1 MTTVLALVSDLF
13 FGSKVAA
20 TARAHGVDYRGARS
34 REAMRNPAI
43 SPALVI
49 VDLEAELPD
58 GDSVD
63 AITDAQSREP
73 RPVVVA
79 FAGHLL
85 ADRLEAARSAGADVV
100 LTKGGFAGRL
110 ESMMAAAARGELRR
124 DA

>member
-1 MTTVLALVSDLF
+1 VTTVLALVSDLF

-43 SPALVI
+43 SPSLVI

-58 GDSVD
+58 GDALETIAD
-63 AITDAQSREP
+63 ALGREP

-85 ADRLEAARSAGADVV
+85 ADRLEAARQAGADLV
-100 LTKGGFAGRL
+100 LTKGGFTGRL
-110 ESMMAAAARGELRR
+110 EAMMAAAARGELPRE
-124 DA
+124 D

>member
-1 MTTVLALVSDLF
+1 MITALALVSDLF

-20 TARAHGVDYRGARS
+20 TARAYAVDYRGARS
-34 REAMRNPAI
+34 REAMRNPDL
-43 SPALVI
+43 SPSLVI

-58 GDSVD
+58 GDPLD
-63 AITDAQSREP
+63 AIADAIAREP

-85 ADRLEAARSAGADVV
+85 ADRLEAARQAGADLV
-100 LTKGGFAGRL
+100 LTKGGLAGRL

-124 DA
+124 EG